1 MANEEITRPTTIVH
15 MMEGNVTRLFLE
27 PGIEAIH
34 RVDIIWW
41 IEHIKLRIEPGW
53 STIPGP
59 PIHSF
64 QMASLRSI
72 EQDHRR
78 IRSICP
84 NLATNPLPP
93 YTSMNSLN
101 MLIWNCCG
109 AGNNIFRRNMKEL
122 LYLHKL
128 DILILM
134 ETKVTFSSM
143 GNFFNNL
150 GFSASIIIDPVG
162 RSGGLWLIRNTDHL
176 NVRASVVSNQYIQA
190 TVHKEDSEEWL
201 LSVVY
206 ANPNPSARETLWEEL
221 EDTVNNISK
230 PWLVIRDFN
239 DFTNQSECRSFSHTH
254 NHGRTRRFTE
264 RINNCNLIDLES
276 VRPLLTWTNNRQG
289 LANTMERL
297 NRAMSNDQWRVF
309 LTVRTLPRTYFDHSP
324 LVVHTQGSCASDFCV
339 NLYND
344 ACHEMTLL

>member
-1 MANEEITRPTTIVH
+1 MVCVFTEFEETKGFDWLGFQVYGFKICNEEKREDEKLRQEYLEYLAMANEEITRPTTIVH

-64 QMASLRSI
+64 QMASLR
-72 EQDHRR
+72 
-78 IRSICP
+78 
-84 NLATNPLPP
+84 T
-93 YTSMNSLN
+93 
-101 MLIWNCCG
+101 
-109 AGNNIFRRNMKEL
+109 GNNIFRRNMKEL

-150 GFSASIIIDPVG
+150 GFSASTIIDPVG
-162 RSGGLWLIRNTDHL
+162 RSGGLWLIWNTDHL
-176 NVRASVVSNQYIQA
+176 NVRASAVSNQYIQA
-190 TVHKEDSEEWL
+190 TVHKEDYEEWL
-201 LSVVY
+201 LSAVY

-324 LVVHTQGSCASDFCV
+324 LVVHTQEPA
-339 NLYND
+339 LP
-344 ACHEMTLL
+344 